1 MAKILLIDDYADLRT
16 LVKSILERD
25 GHKVTAAESGR
36 MVANNIE
43 DKSFASAFDI
53 IITDI
58 AMPDAGGIETIKL
71 LKHANPK
78 AKVIVMSGGGHTAV
92 PDGCLQMA
100 QGMGADM
107 TIAKPFSVAALF
119 TAMQILLATP

>member
-16 LVKSILERD
+16 LVKRILEHD
-25 GHKVTAAESGR
+25 GHKVTVAESGR
-36 MVANNIE
+36 MGTNNIE
-43 DKSFASAFDI
+43 DESFASAFDI

-58 AMPDAGGIETIKL
+58 AMPDVGGIETIKL

-78 AKVIVMSGGGHTAV
+78 AKVIVMSGGGHTAP
-92 PDGCLQMA
+92 PDSCLQMA
-100 QGMGADM
+100 QGMGADL

-119 TAMQILLATP
+119 TAMQTLLATP